1 MTGSLNKVQLIGHLG
16 REPEVRGNQDGT
28 KRALLSVA
36 TSQRWTD
43 KQSGEKKQ
51 RTEWHRVVIWG
62 PREAEIAE
70 MYLRKGS
77 PVYLEGELRT
87 RKWGDKSG
95 QERWTTEVTLTA
107 FNGCLILL
115 GDRRGVA
122 GDEEAYSPINP
133 PPQDLAPPS
142 DEIPF

>member
-87 RKWGDKSG
+87 RKWEDKSG

-115 GDRRGVA
+115 GDRREA
-122 GDEEAYSPINP
+122 ARDDEAYSAIN
-133 PPQDLAPPS
+133 PPQDLAPPPN